1 MPGQTCALEIG
12 WASAAPGA
20 EAGMVEIDSD
30 AGATPMQVP
39 IQAMREAA
47 DSAELSNVGAGGCS
61 LARGDGLADP
71 TLWLLALA
79 AAVVLWIRRRSA
91 R

>member
-1 MPGQTCALEIG
+1 
-12 WASAAPGA
+12 
-20 EAGMVEIDSD
+20 MVEIDSD

-79 AAVVLWIRRRSA
+79 AAVVLWVRRRSA
-91 R
+91 